1 MSVNMLTRHKKL
13 MLSVLGLALLNGCA
27 STPNHTE
34 EGALIGGG
42 TGAAI
47 GALADRKRPGEGALI
62 GAGIGTAV
70 GALAGH
76 SADEREKAAA
86 ARTAR
91 GPLSPEDVVRMSHE
105 GVSDNLIINQIRTSG
120 TRYNLNAEW
129 IVWLQNN
136 GVSQPVITE
145 MQNTA
150 YRRPRYYSYD
160 DPAVYVAPPPPPS
173 VGIAVIGGFRH

>member
-1 MSVNMLTRHKKL
+1 MSANMLTRYKKL
-13 MLSVLGLALLNGCA
+13 LLPVLGLAMFSGCA
-27 STPNHTE
+27 GTPTHTE
-34 EGALIGGG
+34 EGAFIGGG

-47 GALADRKRPGEGALI
+47 GALADRKRPVEGALI
-62 GAGIGTAV
+62 GGGIGTAA
-70 GALAGH
+70 GALVGNA
-76 SADEREKAAA
+76 ADQKEKQAA

-91 GPLSPEDVVRMSHE
+91 APLSPEEIVKMTKE

-136 GVSQPVITE
+136 GVSQAVITE

-150 YRRPRYYSYD
+150 YRGRRYYD
-160 DPAVYVAPPPPPS
+160 DPAVYVYPPPPPS
-173 VGIAVIGGFRH
+173 VGVAVVGGWRR